1 MKTIETLSEYVDW
14 CKSNN
19 VIRLLDVEG
28 RLIDRS
34 MRRSVTLKLE
44 LRSLDIVDI
53 ILYHPDDITLNQLVD
68 MTENKV
74 NTYELEKNK

>member
-14 CKSNN
+14 CKSNK